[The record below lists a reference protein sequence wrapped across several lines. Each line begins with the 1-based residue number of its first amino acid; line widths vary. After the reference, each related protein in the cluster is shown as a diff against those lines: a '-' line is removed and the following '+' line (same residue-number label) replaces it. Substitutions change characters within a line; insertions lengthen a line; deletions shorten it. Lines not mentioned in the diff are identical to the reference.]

1 MYLVLNFGDFNLG
14 YGPEGTPGQEDQSRQ
29 LTLLLKLSNIRL

>member
-1 MYLVLNFGDFNLG
+1 MLNFGDFNLG
-14 YGPEGTPGQEDQSRQ
+14 YGAEGTPGQEDQSRQ